1 MSVFDGLLYVG
12 EQHNYRRSLFTLKG
26 GSSFM
31 IYLYNQTDLICL
43 EVINIHGEQFS

>member
-1 MSVFDGLLYVG
+1 MIVFDGLPFVG
-12 EQHNYRRSLFTLKG
+12 QRHIYMRYLFTLKG